1 MDTQG
6 ARRRIGGRLD
16 RTEIGWPGDRRT
28 IPPEATAIVRG
39 LVRRR
44 DLIQVTELSTIRRR
58 LVLHDAEGSAWA
70 ELDDDTVTITHGP
83 RDGRQFRQLEVELL
97 GDHRDGVDA
106 VVSALQR
113 AGGRTGNREKLATAL
128 DLKARD
134 PAATNRGREFTG
146 RAVLGEV
153 VQASIT
159 SGLGRLLDHDYRLR
173 LDPTNPRPDDIH
185 QARVATRRL
194 RSDLKTLADT
204 LDPIW
209 VNHTRSELRWLGTAL
224 GSVRDIDVLSADLG
238 CSTTGTP
245 FEIAGD
251 LAIRARL
258 ELQRHKACNELA
270 ALLVSSRY
278 LDLLDRLHAA
288 SLHPPFLTQ
297 AGRRSKRAAA
307 GQPADQALPRL
318 VRIRQKAL
326 RRQVG
331 KAGRNPSDHDL
342 HRVRIR
348 AKQLRYASETAA
360 PILGKSA
367 RRTAAAA
374 ENLQSVLGKH
384 HDAVTA
390 EQWLRRQARAG
401 GRPARRDLPGWTT
414 GIGPPLSTETAGQ
427 ALETCVEGCLDQEHR
442 PPKAALL
449 IVNGCPR
456 RLGIRST
463 RAENCTF
470 ERLVSCASHP
480 GSSKLRDCPPVF
492 SRAAGGQFSSF
503 LQIEDESEGVID
515 GVDLIDRRHSS
526 SGDDAFG
533 GDDPNLVA
541 GREVFRPGSNVGA
554 SQSPR

>member
-1 MDTQG
+1 MSTATDHVEREVKLSVGPDFELPDLRPLVGNTLRLPEQNLDTAYFDTADLRLWCQG
-6 ARRRIGGRLD
+6 LTLRHRRDASSTQNIARTRSATAQNGEDHLGMWTLKVPEGESGGRLD

-134 PAATNRGREFTG
+134 PAATNRGRQFTG

-390 EQWLRRQARAG
+390 QQWLRRQARAAG
-401 GRPARRDLPGWTT
+401 AQPAEIFRAGQLASDHRYLQRQQAKRWRHAWKAVSTKN
-414 GIGPPLSTETAGQ
+414 IGP
-427 ALETCVEGCLDQEHR
+427 
-442 PPKAALL
+442 
-449 IVNGCPR
+449 R
-456 RLGIRST
+456 RRRS
-463 RAENCTF
+463 
-470 ERLVSCASHP
+470 
-480 GSSKLRDCPPVF
+480 
-492 SRAAGGQFSSF
+492 
-503 LQIEDESEGVID
+503 
-515 GVDLIDRRHSS
+515 
-526 SGDDAFG
+526 
-533 GDDPNLVA
+533 
-541 GREVFRPGSNVGA
+541 
-554 SQSPR
+554 